1 MKNKFVTI
9 SRIDLYVNP
18 VDVTGLILLPPP
30 PPPLPSLFKEKFQL
44 TALASLREFYY
55 GGDALIPAT
64 DSRQHIFGCR

>member
-30 PPPLPSLFKEKFQL
+30 LLPSLFKEKFQL
-44 TALASLREFYY
+44 TALTSLREFYY

-64 DSRQHIFGCR
+64 DSRQHILGCR